1 VTRVPVV
8 MVAVVVKVSET
19 ITEVTNVCMIEDGVG
34 IGDVEVTGTILLV
47 GEKDE
52 VVLVATGAAGF

>member
-1 VTRVPVV
+1 